1 MPVYGKAPA
10 GKRGK
15 SLGRDWDGDE
25 CWVGW
30 GGDAPPVGR
39 GGDGRGETVG
49 KILMDESRKRRVA
62 FEGLEE

>member
-1 MPVYGKAPA
+1 MSA
-10 GKRGK
+10 GWG
-15 SLGRDWDGDE
+15 GG
-25 CWVGW
+25 